1 MANGHDDDDTSRFG
15 FKRRSYLGLVGTA
28 VGVAALTGGTAAQ
41 SADDVVDLGEQGLS
55 EGDVIDDYLEEH
67 FESGVE
73 VRVPA
78 GEYVYDG
85 SGFGGSRSDAAVVG
99 QGEVILANEAGAYRE
114 TIEATDGVVAIR
126 NITLRGESG
135 PEKTRFRLEA
145 QSDGRVLID
154 NLNLPDGVVDGG
166 DSRGFYVPSGHAGVV
181 EIRNCYIANNS
192 NNGIYASSPGKGEDG
207 QVVVENCF
215 LHNNNITGIRLGSS
229 DSVARNCLVLNDG
242 APPEMSDN
250 PGVNMRGIRVSDV
263 GQDIVIEDCE
273 VVHSY
278 DGAGGP
284 IELHDDAE
292 GGTGTIRNVLIRNE
306 TDTDAINEKGDT
318 AEGWSAENVS
328 ITGGGNLEYPP
339 ELEDGVCVGDDCPVP
354 TGEDPQSADG
364 SSTDGTTDGSD
375 EPVDD
380 TSDEPVDGSSD
391 DGSSD
396 EGPSIGTDGTELT
409 ITASNSDGVDYEFTT
424 TGAIEPLYER
434 DTYNAN
440 LAAPVDEAVENDDGT
455 WTASGSI
462 GGGSTSGDSF
472 RYEGEMTDFSA
483 EGAVDQMSLIAD
495 GQEVTQADLLAAG
508 SDDPGDDGS
517 DSGATDDGADSG
529 TTDDGSDSAGD
540 SDTGGSTVSDAN
552 WKTAVFDGTAAET
565 ITAYSFR
572 VTGEVVRD
580 DAISTDP
587 DGSDWDEID
596 DIEDIVDDDS
606 VNGVLGKGIDG
617 YRYTGNL
624 VELDFDGA
632 AAVTIDDY

>member
-1 MANGHDDDDTSRFG
+1 MANGHDDDDTNRFG

-28 VGVAALTGGTAAQ
+28 VGVAAVAGGTAAQ
-41 SADDVVDLGEQGLS
+41 SADDVVDLGAQGLS
-55 EGDVIDDYLEEH
+55 EGDVIDDYLEEY
-67 FESGVE
+67 FEDGVE
-73 VRVPA
+73 VRIPA

-85 SGFGGSRSDAAVVG
+85 SGFGGSRTDAAVVG
-99 QGEVILANEAGAYRE
+99 QGEVILANEAGAYQE
-114 TIEATDGVVAIR
+114 TIEATDGTVAIR
-126 NITLRGESG
+126 NITLRGKSG

-145 QSDGRVLID
+145 ESSGRVLID
-154 NLNLPDGVVDGG
+154 NFNLPDGVVEGG

-181 EIRNCYIANNS
+181 EIRNCYIANTS

-207 QVVVENCF
+207 QVIVENCF
-215 LHNNNITGIRLGSS
+215 VHNNNIAGIRLGSS

-242 APPEMSDN
+242 APPEQSD
-250 PGVNMRGIRVSDV
+250 GGTNMRGIRVSDV
-263 GQDIVIEDCE
+263 GEDIVIEDCE

-306 TDTDAINEKGDT
+306 SDIDAINEKGDT

-339 ELEDGVCVGDDCPVP
+339 ELEDGVCVGDDCAVP
-354 TGEDPQSADG
+354 TGEDPQAAGGADG
-364 SSTDGTTDGSD
+364 GTDDGTTDE

-380 TSDEPVDGSSD
+380 GSSGDGGTDDTTDEESVD
-391 DGSSD
+391 DG
-396 EGPSIGTDGTELT
+396 PSLGTGGTELT
-409 ITASNSDGVDYEFTT
+409 ITANNSDGVDYEFTT

-472 RYEGEMTDFSA
+472 RYEGAMTDFSA
-483 EGAVDQMSLIAD
+483 EGAVDQMALIAD
-495 GQEVTQADLLAAG
+495 GQEVTQADLLAVDEEPA
-508 SDDPGDDGS
+508 DEEPADEEPVDDGS
-517 DSGATDDGADSG
+517 SGDGAGDDGATDD
-529 TTDDGSDSAGD
+529 DSAG
-540 SDTGGSTVSDAN
+540 GAAN
-552 WKTAVFDGTAAET
+552 WKTAVFDGTAADT

-587 DGSDWDEID
+587 DGAEWDEVD
-596 DIEDIVDDDS
+596 DIEDLVDDDS
-606 VNGVLGKGIDG
+606 VSGVLGKGIDG